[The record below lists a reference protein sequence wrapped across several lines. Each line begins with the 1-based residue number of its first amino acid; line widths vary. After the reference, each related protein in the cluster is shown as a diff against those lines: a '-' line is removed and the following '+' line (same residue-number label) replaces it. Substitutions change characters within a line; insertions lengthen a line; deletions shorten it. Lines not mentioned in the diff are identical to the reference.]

1 MWSLGFAEGV
11 LTAPEI
17 VDEIANL
24 KWPVLVH
31 YGKLPSTDPK
41 DAPELVAWLDTNEAW
56 TAAQVAANPHDPFWR
71 AQGLVATQFDG
82 LLAGVQAAAADADL
96 AGGAAAVTKFDLQM
110 VNGVGDFFDLIP
122 ATTPHTRR
130 NFFGGGDVAAATN
143 STGSSTGDSTGRP
156 TTGRRRPT
164 DSSPVTSPVSTTTPP
179 MSNKELEE
187 YVFEAGRCS
196 GLIKALPDFSN
207 IFFSH
212 ASWWS

>member
-71 AQGLVATQFDG
+71 AQGLVATQFNG

-130 NFFGGGDVAAATN
+130 NFFGGGN
-143 STGSSTGDSTGRP
+143 DST
-156 TTGRRRPT
+156 
-164 DSSPVTSPVSTTTPP
+164 PVTSPVSMTTPP
-179 MSNKELEE
+179 MSNKELAE